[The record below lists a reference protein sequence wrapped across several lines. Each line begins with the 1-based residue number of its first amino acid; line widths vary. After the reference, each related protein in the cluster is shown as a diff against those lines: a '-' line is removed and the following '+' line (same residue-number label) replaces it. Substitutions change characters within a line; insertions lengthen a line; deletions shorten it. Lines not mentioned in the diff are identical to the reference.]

1 MKLKGN
7 KTQSNGRS
15 VVIFDTEGQSIGG
28 VVDQMTANGWR
39 FNRLQVSY
47 LANDG
52 TTKRKNVPAGR
63 AGEIYNKYGF
73 TKWNFEA
80 VNGAASVTGS
90 MDCSKYAIA
99 ITGSRGGGYKL
110 LASMHEAP
118 TRRTAA
124 FDSYDRTPRAE
135 TGGVRYED
143 LARASE
149 QNRRD
154 EIDEYERQQTRVE
167 DRAEDAA
174 VQASGKKSKHT
185 GYIILAIIEILF
197 VAPIIF
203 ALFAISDTLKGR
215 KALDYDV
222 KEANGHFKEARNLLI
237 GGAVAAIIFAAI
249 LIWKFGAYI
258 PVINTLPIF
267 G

>member
-15 VVIFDTEGQSIGG
+15 VVIFDTEGQTIGS
-28 VVDQMTANGWR
+28 VIDQMTANGWR

-47 LANDG
+47 QANDG

-99 ITGSRGGGYKL
+99 ITGSRGGGYKV
-110 LASMHEAP
+110 LASMQDVP
-118 TRRTAA
+118 THRTSA
-124 FDSYDRTPRAE
+124 FDTYDRGSYSG
-135 TGGVRYED
+135 GGVRYED
-143 LARASE
+143 LAAAAK
-149 QNRRD
+149 QDRRD
-154 EIDEYERQQTRVE
+154 ERDEYERQQKRME
-167 DRAEDAA
+167 DRAEDSQ
-174 VQASGKKSKHT
+174 VQSSGKKSKHT

-215 KALDYDV
+215 KALEYDV
-222 KEANGHFKEARNLLI
+222 KEAKGHFKEARNLLI
-237 GGAVAAIIFAAI
+237 GGAIAAIIFAAI

-258 PVINTLPIF
+258 PLINTLPMF